1 MTNMMLGDS
10 TLESLTPSVNTLL
23 ELVGFESSIFIFIFK
38 TQLVSG
44 VWNVQRVILQVEFLR
59 ET

>member
-1 MTNMMLGDS
+1 MLGDS